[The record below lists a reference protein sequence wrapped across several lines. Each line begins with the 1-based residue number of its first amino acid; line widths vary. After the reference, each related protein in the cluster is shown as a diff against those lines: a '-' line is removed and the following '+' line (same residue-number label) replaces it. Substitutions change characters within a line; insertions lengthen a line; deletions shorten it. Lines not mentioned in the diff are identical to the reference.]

1 MHTFSSI
8 SCLMLKWSYLP
19 LRTNIKRGI
28 DCTSFHIA
36 WHFGSL
42 SLHFTSPRLIFYWS
56 LQSQCWIEDSFQ
68 FQDHYH
74 LSGIQIFRPRKI
86 IWKCSHLHFRI
97 TINVF
102 FFLFAYFCCQHVW
115 VYQVYKQHF
124 FKTPFYRHKY
134 NRRKLLITIAW
145 EAKTLGC
152 NHYVFLD

>member
-42 SLHFTSPRLIFYWS
+42 SLHFSSPRLIFYWS

-102 FFLFAYFCCQHVW
+102 FFLFAYFVANM
-115 VYQVYKQHF
+115 YGFTKF
-124 FKTPFYRHKY
+124 ISSTFLRHLFIGTNIIDVSY
-134 NRRKLLITIAW
+134 
-145 EAKTLGC
+145 
-152 NHYVFLD
+152 